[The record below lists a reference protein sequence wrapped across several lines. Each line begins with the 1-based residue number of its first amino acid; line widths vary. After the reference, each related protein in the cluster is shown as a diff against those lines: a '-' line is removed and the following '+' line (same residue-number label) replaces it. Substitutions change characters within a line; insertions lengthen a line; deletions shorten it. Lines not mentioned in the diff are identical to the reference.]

1 MFSKGD
7 AKHEVIEEFITIVE
21 NEKLAFAVQR
31 YCDYCKAARSRVFL
45 LTMEKSHFQRNR
57 EVIVAAISDDN
68 ETDEND
74 SGIAFWS
81 IFNNHTGDT
90 ILPTASSTPSANPL
104 IGSSEAKNLSRDKI
118 IRAFN
123 KSLESDTEKENT
135 KSEQEHIKE

>member
-7 AKHEVIEEFITIVE
+7 AKHEVIEESITIVE
-21 NEKLAFAVQR
+21 IEKLAFALQR
-31 YCDYCKAARSRVFL
+31 YCDYCKETRPRIFL
-45 LTMEKSHFQRNR
+45 LRTEKSHFQRNR

-90 ILPTASSTPSANPL
+90 ILPTASSIPSANPL
-104 IGSSEAKNLSRDKI
+104 IGSSEAKNLRDKI

-123 KSLESDTEKENT
+123 KSLESDMEKENT

>member
-74 SGIAFWS
+74 SGIAF
-81 IFNNHTGDT
+81 
-90 ILPTASSTPSANPL
+90 
-104 IGSSEAKNLSRDKI
+104 
-118 IRAFN
+118 
-123 KSLESDTEKENT
+123 
-135 KSEQEHIKE
+135 

>member
-31 YCDYCKAARSRVFL
+31 YCDYCKATRSRIFL

-74 SGIAFWS
+74 SGIAFINS
-81 IFNNHTGDT
+81 
-90 ILPTASSTPSANPL
+90 SSTPSANPL
-104 IGSSEAKNLSRDKI
+104 TGSSEAKNLRDKI

-123 KSLESDTEKENT
+123 KSLESDMEKENT